1 MNNEPQIPEGAS
13 TPIDVVRVVLWV
25 VALLGIGAI
34 GIGVV
39 QLSSDRFSRQQGGVG
54 KALATI
60 VGGFV
65 TVFGAG
71 MAGYV
76 VQQVGSDDAADST
89 AQPVDTPPVDA
100 APPETIAA
108 PPSEP
113 FDWTP
118 VIWIAA
124 VVAALAVLALAGYL
138 IVRTR
143 HRILD
148 RKAAARTLTADFAA
162 AHAVYN
168 DVADRYAE
176 YLADPY
182 AIFTRPL
189 LDDLKDPRT
198 AAFITAFTDAGALR
212 TDTCPDTK
220 ERVQT
225 FADASRAALTAWTTA
240 DQHARAIGMG
250 VQTKDGKRAVRRI
263 RSALDLALDNSAAA
277 GERETAMATVARL
290 SDGLMTVPDRIY
302 ARAKTAIETTT
313 RKQLAR

>member
-1 MNNEPQIPEGAS
+1 MNNEPQLPEGAS
-13 TPIDVVRVVLWV
+13 TLIDVVRVVLWV

-39 QLSSDRFSRQQGGVG
+39 QLGSDRFSRQQDGVG
-54 KALATI
+54 KGLATI
-60 VGGFV
+60 VGGFA

-71 MAGYV
+71 LAGYILPA
-76 VQQVGSDDAADST
+76 GSDDAHDTT

-212 TDTCPDTK
+212 TDTCPASS

-250 VQTKDGKRAVRRI
+250 VQTEDGKRAVRRI

-277 GERETAMATVARL
+277 GEREAAMATVARL

-313 RKQLAR
+313 RKQLTS